1 MAVRRRLAVVRT
13 SLSAVLVMMVGTLGY
28 VLIEG
33 MGVIESLYMTSITVT
48 TVGFK
53 EVAPLSPAG
62 QLFTIVLAFA
72 GVGVILFSASEIA
85 HVIFESDLRRV
96 LGRRREVQMLKRLN
110 NHIVV
115 GGYGRMGEAVVDVLK
130 ERRVPYLVV
139 ELDPDA
145 CVELESEGIPY
156 IQGDATQE
164 EVMREARVHRART
177 FLACLSDDAHN
188 VYAILLARQLQPE
201 ITVIARAVEEE
212 AEERLRLAGAD
223 RVINPYRLGGMR
235 LALTAI
241 RPAVMDF
248 VEASLP
254 GGRELDLEL
263 AEVPVSPDSELAGK
277 SLAGAEVRKRFGI
290 IVVSLKRG
298 DRSYFNPGPDE
309 EMLAGDVLIV
319 LGTPQA
325 VQATEAA
332 CR

>member
-1 MAVRRRLAVVRT
+1 MAT
-13 SLSAVLVMMVGTLGY
+13 GTCGY
-28 VLIEG
+28 VIIEG
-33 MGVIESLYMTSITVT
+33 MGVIEALYMTSITVT

-53 EVAPLSPAG
+53 EVVPLSPGG
-62 QLFTIVLAFA
+62 QVFTIFLAFA

-96 LGRRREVQMLKRLN
+96 LGRRREVQVLRRLD

-115 GGYGRMGEAVVDVLK
+115 GGFGRMGQAVVDVLK
-130 ERRVPYLVV
+130 ERNVPFVVV
-139 ELDPDA
+139 EVDSEA
-145 CVELESEGIPY
+145 CVELENQGCPY
-156 IQGDATQE
+156 LNGDATQE
-164 EVMREARVHRART
+164 DVMRRAQLHKART
-177 FLACLSDDAHN
+177 FLPCLSDDAHN
-188 VYAILLARQLQPE
+188 VYAILLARQMQPN

-263 AEVPVSPDSELAGK
+263 AEIPVAGTSELAGK
-277 SLAGAEVRKRFGI
+277 SLATAEVRKRFGI

-298 DRSYFNPGPDE
+298 EQSYFNPGPDE
-309 EMLAGDVLIV
+309 VMSSGDTLIV
-319 LGTPQA
+319 LGKPQA
-325 VQATEAA
+325 VQSMEEA

>member
-1 MAVRRRLAVVRT
+1 MSVGRGRAILRTGFSALFVMAV
-13 SLSAVLVMMVGTLGY
+13 GTAGY
-28 VLIEG
+28 MSIEG
-33 MGVIESLYMTSITVT
+33 MSVVESLYMTSITVT

-53 EVAPLSPAG
+53 EVVPLSPPG
-62 QLFTIVLAFA
+62 QVFTIFLAFA

-96 LGRRREVQMLKRLN
+96 LGRRREVKMLRRLN

-130 ERRVPYLVV
+130 ERNVPFVVV
-139 ELDPDA
+139 ELDSEA
-145 CVELESEGIPY
+145 CVELENGGISY
-156 IQGDATQE
+156 IQGDVTQE
-164 EVMREARVHRART
+164 EVMRRARLDRART
-177 FLACLSDDAHN
+177 FLSCLSDDAHN
-188 VYAILLARQLQPE
+188 VYAILLARQLQPN

-263 AEVPVSPDSELAGK
+263 AEIPVAETSEVAGRTLA
-277 SLAGAEVRKRFGI
+277 AAEVRKRFGI

-298 DRSYFNPGPDE
+298 DQSYFNPGPDE
-309 EMLAGDVLIV
+309 VMMTGDTLIV

-325 VQATEAA
+325 VQSMESA